1 MKVNPL
7 LLGGLIKFRLDFPSD
22 IKNSIMVTKIK
33 LKVCIFPTEN
43 SKNLNNL
50 FDVKIKISC
59 HYKD

>member
-7 LLGGLIKFRLDFPSD
+7 LLGGLIKFRLDFSSD

-33 LKVCIFPTEN
+33 LKVCI